1 MGSDTYES
9 HEARVSLCASFMYGK
24 AATHNTIFLRK
35 KTTADLIAISFS
47 TKRIILSEKMK
58 VSANNETN
66 LL

>member
-1 MGSDTYES
+1 MKPELVFALPSCTE
-9 HEARVSLCASFMYGK
+9 K
-24 AATHNTIFLRK
+24 QQTHNTIFLK
-35 KTTADLIAISFS
+35 KTADLIAISFS